1 MSGTEIIHHRFEVK
15 ILESDNPEEY
25 GNDFDRLEDVL
36 FNIAY
41 VLTTKRIDKISIE
54 KFETNREVV

>member
-1 MSGTEIIHHRFEVK
+1 MVEIIHHKFEVK
-15 ILESDNPEEY
+15 IKESDNPEIR

-41 VLTTKRIDKISIE
+41 LLTTKRIDKITIE
-54 KFETNREVV
+54 KFETWREQA